1 MLHAFGLLFICYDE
15 PSEYLFPLAS
25 RFAESELP
33 GNQPYSQ
40 DEAVL
45 YWDKL
50 LEDEDDSSEPPQK
63 RERKRPSIA
72 SYITEVIRDILKATP
87 PALSA
92 TVTPNMTSHSIR
104 RGAAAYANASPKL
117 AIQWISTRGAWLLES
132 LTKAFAY
139 IGTTASE
146 DQSVAKVL
154 TGYQAPDVPVV
165 TPTIRDLKQRL
176 PVLDY
181 GQLVTLRD
189 DLYRHVLGFQDARF
203 NVSLDVVDA
212 TFASLLMHLE
222 TIRTATE
229 NARANSFVSRYLH
242 ELQRGIA
249 ATNSLLGC
257 EDML

>member
-1 MLHAFGLLFICYDE
+1 
-15 PSEYLFPLAS
+15 
-25 RFAESELP
+25 
-33 GNQPYSQ
+33 
-40 DEAVL
+40 
-45 YWDKL
+45 
-50 LEDEDDSSEPPQK
+50 
-63 RERKRPSIA
+63 
-72 SYITEVIRDILKATP
+72 
-87 PALSA
+87 
-92 TVTPNMTSHSIR
+92 MTSHSIR